1 MNDRSYN
8 NGKYAWGIAE
18 AKDHDPVLV
27 EYCFLGESEEFSV
40 DSNMHGN
47 IWDGFSFFLFLSL

>member
-8 NGKYAWGIAE
+8 NGKYAWGNTK

-27 EYCFLGESEEFSV
+27 EHCFLGES
-40 DSNMHGN
+40 
-47 IWDGFSFFLFLSL
+47 